1 METSILSGLEA
12 SKALYSSLE
21 SRISHLKDRGIVP
34 GLAAVLVGNNPASEI
49 YVKNKT
55 KKFESLGL
63 KTDVFRL
70 EETVS
75 EDELLSLIIKLN
87 TDSEFHGI
95 LVQLPLPKHIDSEKV
110 LNAIIPTKDVDGFH
124 PENAGLLSIGK
135 PRFVPC
141 TPKGIMF
148 ILRHFNIDLNGKHVV
163 VIGRSN
169 IVGRPISILASLK
182 ELGNA
187 TVTLC
192 HSGTKDLKYFSKQ
205 ADVLVAALGSPEFVD
220 SSYIKEGACLVDVGI
235 NRIEIDGKSKI
246 VGDVNQD
253 SVTGIASSLTPVPK
267 GVGPMTIAM
276 LVENTVLSA
285 ELLLNWFL
293 LAGDIMYK
301 KLLFIILPFL
311 LFSCTSNVDEAEVKK
326 ARQFFESVF
335 QDSVLDS
342 PEFQASLG
350 YKSNYDKW
358 DDITWQASRQ
368 RAYRAKDDLD
378 YLEKNIYFDKL
389 D

>member
-12 SKALYSSLE
+12 SKALYSSIE
-21 SRISHLKDRGIVP
+21 SRINNLKEHGIVP

-75 EDELLSLIIKLN
+75 EDELLSLISKLN
-87 TDSEFHGI
+87 NDSEFHGI
-95 LVQLPLPKHIDSEKV
+95 LVQLPLPKYIDSEKV

-135 PRFVPC
+135 PRFIPC

-148 ILRHFNIDLNGKHVV
+148 ILKHFNIDLNGKHVV

-192 HSGTKDLKYFSKQ
+192 HSGTKNLKYFSNQ

-220 SSYIKEGACLVDVGI
+220 SSYIKEGVCLVDVGI
-235 NRIEIDGKSKI
+235 NRIEVDGKSKI
-246 VGDVNQD
+246 VGDVNQE

-285 ELLLNWFL
+285 ELLLN
-293 LAGDIMYK
+293 
-301 KLLFIILPFL
+301 
-311 LFSCTSNVDEAEVKK
+311 
-326 ARQFFESVF
+326 
-335 QDSVLDS
+335 
-342 PEFQASLG
+342 
-350 YKSNYDKW
+350 
-358 DDITWQASRQ
+358 
-368 RAYRAKDDLD
+368 
-378 YLEKNIYFDKL
+378 
-389 D
+389 

>member
-1 METSILSGLEA
+1 MQTSILSGLEA

-21 SRISHLKDRGIVP
+21 SRISHLKDHGIVP

-75 EDELLSLIIKLN
+75 EDELLSLISELN

-148 ILRHFNIDLNGKHVV
+148 ILKHFNIDLNGKHVV

-235 NRIEIDGKSKI
+235 NRIEVDGKSKI

-285 ELLLNWFL
+285 ELLLN
-293 LAGDIMYK
+293 
-301 KLLFIILPFL
+301 
-311 LFSCTSNVDEAEVKK
+311 
-326 ARQFFESVF
+326 
-335 QDSVLDS
+335 
-342 PEFQASLG
+342 
-350 YKSNYDKW
+350 
-358 DDITWQASRQ
+358 
-368 RAYRAKDDLD
+368 
-378 YLEKNIYFDKL
+378 
-389 D
+389 

>member
-21 SRISHLKDRGIVP
+21 SRISHLKDHGIVP
-34 GLAAVLVGNNPASEI
+34 GLAAILVGNNPASEI

-75 EDELLSLIIKLN
+75 EDELLSLISKLN

-110 LNAIIPTKDVDGFH
+110 LNAIFPTKDVDGFH

-148 ILRHFNIDLNGKHVV
+148 ILKHFNIDLNGKHVV

-192 HSGTKDLKYFSKQ
+192 HSGTKNLKYFSKQ

-235 NRIEIDGKSKI
+235 NRIEVEGKSKI

-285 ELLLNWFL
+285 ELLLN
-293 LAGDIMYK
+293 
-301 KLLFIILPFL
+301 
-311 LFSCTSNVDEAEVKK
+311 
-326 ARQFFESVF
+326 
-335 QDSVLDS
+335 
-342 PEFQASLG
+342 
-350 YKSNYDKW
+350 
-358 DDITWQASRQ
+358 
-368 RAYRAKDDLD
+368 
-378 YLEKNIYFDKL
+378 
-389 D
+389 

>member
-21 SRISHLKDRGIVP
+21 SRISDLKDHGIIP

-70 EETVS
+70 EEKVS
-75 EDELLSLIIKLN
+75 EDELLSLITRLN
-87 TDSEFHGI
+87 NDADFHGI

-135 PRFVPC
+135 PRFIPC

-148 ILRHFNIDLNGKHVV
+148 ILKHFNIDLNGKHVV

-205 ADVLVAALGSPEFVD
+205 ADILVAALGSPQFVD

-235 NRIEIDGKSKI
+235 NRIEVDGKSKI

-253 SVTGIASSLTPVPK
+253 SVTGVASSLTPVPK
-267 GVGPMTIAM
+267 GIGPMTIAM

-285 ELLLNWFL
+285 ELLLN
-293 LAGDIMYK
+293 
-301 KLLFIILPFL
+301 
-311 LFSCTSNVDEAEVKK
+311 
-326 ARQFFESVF
+326 
-335 QDSVLDS
+335 
-342 PEFQASLG
+342 
-350 YKSNYDKW
+350 
-358 DDITWQASRQ
+358 
-368 RAYRAKDDLD
+368 
-378 YLEKNIYFDKL
+378 
-389 D
+389 

>member
-1 METSILSGLEA
+1 MQTSILSGLEA

-21 SRISHLKDRGIVP
+21 SRISHLKDHGIVP

-75 EDELLSLIIKLN
+75 EDELLSLISELN

-110 LNAIIPTKDVDGFH
+110 LNTIIPTKDVDGFH
-124 PENAGLLSIGK
+124 PENTGLLSIGK

-148 ILRHFNIDLNGKHVV
+148 ILKHFNIDLNGKHVV

-235 NRIEIDGKSKI
+235 NRIEVDGKSKI

-285 ELLLNWFL
+285 ELLLN
-293 LAGDIMYK
+293 
-301 KLLFIILPFL
+301 
-311 LFSCTSNVDEAEVKK
+311 
-326 ARQFFESVF
+326 
-335 QDSVLDS
+335 
-342 PEFQASLG
+342 
-350 YKSNYDKW
+350 
-358 DDITWQASRQ
+358 
-368 RAYRAKDDLD
+368 
-378 YLEKNIYFDKL
+378 
-389 D
+389 

>member
-21 SRISHLKDRGIVP
+21 SRISDLKDHGIIP

-70 EETVS
+70 EEKVS
-75 EDELLSLIIKLN
+75 EDELLSLIARLN
-87 TDSEFHGI
+87 NDTDFHGI

-135 PRFVPC
+135 PRFIPC

-148 ILRHFNIDLNGKHVV
+148 ILKHFNIDLNGKHVV

-205 ADVLVAALGSPEFVD
+205 ADILVAALGSPQFVD

-235 NRIEIDGKSKI
+235 NRIEVDGKSKI
-246 VGDVNQD
+246 VGDVNQE

-267 GVGPMTIAM
+267 GIGPMTIAM

-285 ELLLNWFL
+285 ELLLN
-293 LAGDIMYK
+293 
-301 KLLFIILPFL
+301 
-311 LFSCTSNVDEAEVKK
+311 
-326 ARQFFESVF
+326 
-335 QDSVLDS
+335 
-342 PEFQASLG
+342 
-350 YKSNYDKW
+350 
-358 DDITWQASRQ
+358 
-368 RAYRAKDDLD
+368 
-378 YLEKNIYFDKL
+378 
-389 D
+389 

>member
-21 SRISHLKDRGIVP
+21 SRISDLKDHGIIP

-70 EETVS
+70 EEKVS
-75 EDELLSLIIKLN
+75 EDELLSLISRLN
-87 TDSEFHGI
+87 NDADFHGI

-135 PRFVPC
+135 PRFIPC

-148 ILRHFNIDLNGKHVV
+148 ILKHFNIDLNGKHVV

-192 HSGTKDLKYFSKQ
+192 HSGTKDLKFFSKQ
-205 ADVLVAALGSPEFVD
+205 ADILVAALGSPQFVD

-235 NRIEIDGKSKI
+235 NRIEVDGKSKI

-285 ELLLNWFL
+285 ELLLN
-293 LAGDIMYK
+293 
-301 KLLFIILPFL
+301 
-311 LFSCTSNVDEAEVKK
+311 
-326 ARQFFESVF
+326 
-335 QDSVLDS
+335 
-342 PEFQASLG
+342 
-350 YKSNYDKW
+350 
-358 DDITWQASRQ
+358 
-368 RAYRAKDDLD
+368 
-378 YLEKNIYFDKL
+378 
-389 D
+389 

>member
-75 EDELLSLIIKLN
+75 EDELLSLINKLN

-148 ILRHFNIDLNGKHVV
+148 ILKHFNIDLNGKHVV

-235 NRIEIDGKSKI
+235 NRIEVGGKSKI

-285 ELLLNWFL
+285 ELLLN
-293 LAGDIMYK
+293 
-301 KLLFIILPFL
+301 
-311 LFSCTSNVDEAEVKK
+311 
-326 ARQFFESVF
+326 
-335 QDSVLDS
+335 
-342 PEFQASLG
+342 
-350 YKSNYDKW
+350 
-358 DDITWQASRQ
+358 
-368 RAYRAKDDLD
+368 
-378 YLEKNIYFDKL
+378 
-389 D
+389 

>member
-21 SRISHLKDRGIVP
+21 SRISHLKDHDIVP

-75 EDELLSLIIKLN
+75 EDELLSLISKLN
-87 TDSEFHGI
+87 TDTEFHGI

-253 SVTGIASSLTPVPK
+253 SVTGVASSLTPVPK

-285 ELLLNWFL
+285 ELLLN
-293 LAGDIMYK
+293 
-301 KLLFIILPFL
+301 
-311 LFSCTSNVDEAEVKK
+311 
-326 ARQFFESVF
+326 
-335 QDSVLDS
+335 
-342 PEFQASLG
+342 
-350 YKSNYDKW
+350 
-358 DDITWQASRQ
+358 
-368 RAYRAKDDLD
+368 
-378 YLEKNIYFDKL
+378 
-389 D
+389 

>member
-21 SRISHLKDRGIVP
+21 SRISDLKDHGIIP

-70 EETVS
+70 EEKVS
-75 EDELLSLIIKLN
+75 EDELLSLIARLN
-87 TDSEFHGI
+87 NDADFHGI

-135 PRFVPC
+135 PRFIPC

-148 ILRHFNIDLNGKHVV
+148 ILKHFNIDLNGKHVV

-192 HSGTKDLKYFSKQ
+192 HSGTKDLKFFSKQ
-205 ADVLVAALGSPEFVD
+205 ADILVAALGSPQFVD

-276 LVENTVLSA
+276 LVEITVLSA
-285 ELLLNWFL
+285 ELLLN
-293 LAGDIMYK
+293 
-301 KLLFIILPFL
+301 
-311 LFSCTSNVDEAEVKK
+311 
-326 ARQFFESVF
+326 
-335 QDSVLDS
+335 
-342 PEFQASLG
+342 
-350 YKSNYDKW
+350 
-358 DDITWQASRQ
+358 
-368 RAYRAKDDLD
+368 
-378 YLEKNIYFDKL
+378 
-389 D
+389 

>member
-21 SRISHLKDRGIVP
+21 SRISDLKDHGIIP

-70 EETVS
+70 EEKVS
-75 EDELLSLIIKLN
+75 EDELLSLISRLN
-87 TDSEFHGI
+87 NDADFHGI

-148 ILRHFNIDLNGKHVV
+148 ILKHFNIDLNGKHVV

-205 ADVLVAALGSPEFVD
+205 ADILVAALGSPQFVD

-235 NRIEIDGKSKI
+235 NRIEVDGKSKI

-267 GVGPMTIAM
+267 GIGPMTIAM

-285 ELLLNWFL
+285 ELLLN
-293 LAGDIMYK
+293 
-301 KLLFIILPFL
+301 
-311 LFSCTSNVDEAEVKK
+311 
-326 ARQFFESVF
+326 
-335 QDSVLDS
+335 
-342 PEFQASLG
+342 
-350 YKSNYDKW
+350 
-358 DDITWQASRQ
+358 
-368 RAYRAKDDLD
+368 
-378 YLEKNIYFDKL
+378 
-389 D
+389 

>member
-21 SRISHLKDRGIVP
+21 SRISDLKDHGIIP

-70 EETVS
+70 EEKVS
-75 EDELLSLIIKLN
+75 EDELLSLIARLN
-87 TDSEFHGI
+87 NDADFHGI

-135 PRFVPC
+135 PRFIPC

-148 ILRHFNIDLNGKHVV
+148 ILKHFNIDLNGKHVV

-192 HSGTKDLKYFSKQ
+192 HSGTKDLKFFSKQ
-205 ADVLVAALGSPEFVD
+205 ADILVAALGSPQFVD

-235 NRIEIDGKSKI
+235 NRIEVDGKSKI
-246 VGDVNQD
+246 VGDVNQG

-267 GVGPMTIAM
+267 GIGPMTIAM

-285 ELLLNWFL
+285 ELLLN
-293 LAGDIMYK
+293 
-301 KLLFIILPFL
+301 
-311 LFSCTSNVDEAEVKK
+311 
-326 ARQFFESVF
+326 
-335 QDSVLDS
+335 
-342 PEFQASLG
+342 
-350 YKSNYDKW
+350 
-358 DDITWQASRQ
+358 
-368 RAYRAKDDLD
+368 
-378 YLEKNIYFDKL
+378 
-389 D
+389 

>member
-21 SRISHLKDRGIVP
+21 SRISDLKDHGIIP

-70 EETVS
+70 EEKVS
-75 EDELLSLIIKLN
+75 EDELLSLIARLN
-87 TDSEFHGI
+87 NDADFHGI

-135 PRFVPC
+135 PRFIPC

-148 ILRHFNIDLNGKHVV
+148 ILKHFNIDLNGKHVV

-192 HSGTKDLKYFSKQ
+192 HSGTKDLKFFSKQ
-205 ADVLVAALGSPEFVD
+205 ADILVAALGSPQFVD
-220 SSYIKEGACLVDVGI
+220 NSYIKEGACLVDVGI
-235 NRIEIDGKSKI
+235 NRIEVDGKSKI

-267 GVGPMTIAM
+267 GIGPMTIAM

-285 ELLLNWFL
+285 ELLLN
-293 LAGDIMYK
+293 
-301 KLLFIILPFL
+301 
-311 LFSCTSNVDEAEVKK
+311 
-326 ARQFFESVF
+326 
-335 QDSVLDS
+335 
-342 PEFQASLG
+342 
-350 YKSNYDKW
+350 
-358 DDITWQASRQ
+358 
-368 RAYRAKDDLD
+368 
-378 YLEKNIYFDKL
+378 
-389 D
+389 

>member
-75 EDELLSLIIKLN
+75 EDELLSLISRLN

-148 ILRHFNIDLNGKHVV
+148 ILKHFNIDLNGKHVV

-285 ELLLNWFL
+285 ELLLN
-293 LAGDIMYK
+293 
-301 KLLFIILPFL
+301 
-311 LFSCTSNVDEAEVKK
+311 
-326 ARQFFESVF
+326 
-335 QDSVLDS
+335 
-342 PEFQASLG
+342 
-350 YKSNYDKW
+350 
-358 DDITWQASRQ
+358 
-368 RAYRAKDDLD
+368 
-378 YLEKNIYFDKL
+378 
-389 D
+389 

>member
-21 SRISHLKDRGIVP
+21 SRINDLKDHGIIP

-70 EETVS
+70 EEKVS
-75 EDELLSLIIKLN
+75 EDELLSLIARLN
-87 TDSEFHGI
+87 NDTDFHGI

-110 LNAIIPTKDVDGFH
+110 LNAIIPTKEVDGFH

-135 PRFVPC
+135 PRFIPC

-148 ILRHFNIDLNGKHVV
+148 ILKHFNIDLNGKHVV

-192 HSGTKDLKYFSKQ
+192 HSGTKDLKFFSKQ
-205 ADVLVAALGSPEFVD
+205 ADILVAALGSPQFVD

-235 NRIEIDGKSKI
+235 NRIEVDGKSKI
-246 VGDVNQD
+246 VGDINQD
-253 SVTGIASSLTPVPK
+253 SVTGVASSLTPVPK
-267 GVGPMTIAM
+267 GIGPMTIAM

-285 ELLLNWFL
+285 ELLLN
-293 LAGDIMYK
+293 
-301 KLLFIILPFL
+301 
-311 LFSCTSNVDEAEVKK
+311 
-326 ARQFFESVF
+326 
-335 QDSVLDS
+335 
-342 PEFQASLG
+342 
-350 YKSNYDKW
+350 
-358 DDITWQASRQ
+358 
-368 RAYRAKDDLD
+368 
-378 YLEKNIYFDKL
+378 
-389 D
+389 

>member
-21 SRISHLKDRGIVP
+21 SRISHLKDHDIVP

-75 EDELLSLIIKLN
+75 EDELLSLISKLN
-87 TDSEFHGI
+87 TDTEFHGI

-220 SSYIKEGACLVDVGI
+220 SSYVKEGACLVDVGI

-285 ELLLNWFL
+285 ELLLN
-293 LAGDIMYK
+293 
-301 KLLFIILPFL
+301 
-311 LFSCTSNVDEAEVKK
+311 
-326 ARQFFESVF
+326 
-335 QDSVLDS
+335 
-342 PEFQASLG
+342 
-350 YKSNYDKW
+350 
-358 DDITWQASRQ
+358 
-368 RAYRAKDDLD
+368 
-378 YLEKNIYFDKL
+378 
-389 D
+389 

>member
-1 METSILSGLEA
+1 METSILSGIEA

-21 SRISHLKDRGIVP
+21 DRISHLKNHGITP

-55 KKFESLGL
+55 KKFEALGL
-63 KTDVFRL
+63 KTDLFRL
-70 EETVS
+70 NEDVS
-75 EDELLSLIIKLN
+75 EQELLSLIDKLN
-87 TDSEFHGI
+87 SDAEFHGI

-110 LNAIIPTKDVDGFH
+110 LNAIVPTKDVDGFH

-135 PRFVPC
+135 PRFIPC
-141 TPKGIMF
+141 TPKGMMF
-148 ILRHFNIDLNGKHVV
+148 ILKHFNIDLNGKHVV

-192 HSGTKDLKYFSKQ
+192 HSGTKDLKYHSKQ

-220 SSYIKEGACLVDVGI
+220 ASYIKEGACILDVGI
-235 NRIEIDGKSKI
+235 NRIERDGKSKI
-246 VGDVNQD
+246 VGDVNQE
-253 SVTGIASSLTPVPK
+253 SVTGVASSLTPVPK

-285 ELLLNWFL
+285 ELLLN
-293 LAGDIMYK
+293 
-301 KLLFIILPFL
+301 
-311 LFSCTSNVDEAEVKK
+311 
-326 ARQFFESVF
+326 
-335 QDSVLDS
+335 
-342 PEFQASLG
+342 
-350 YKSNYDKW
+350 
-358 DDITWQASRQ
+358 
-368 RAYRAKDDLD
+368 
-378 YLEKNIYFDKL
+378 
-389 D
+389 

>member
-21 SRISHLKDRGIVP
+21 SRIIDLKDHGIIP

-49 YVKNKT
+49 YVNNKT

-70 EETVS
+70 EEKVS
-75 EDELLSLIIKLN
+75 EDELLSLIARLN
-87 TDSEFHGI
+87 NDADFHGI

-135 PRFVPC
+135 PRFIPC

-148 ILRHFNIDLNGKHVV
+148 ILKHFNIDLNGKHVV

-192 HSGTKDLKYFSKQ
+192 HSGTKDLKFFSKQ
-205 ADVLVAALGSPEFVD
+205 ADILVAALGSPQFVD

-235 NRIEIDGKSKI
+235 NRIEVDGKSKI

-267 GVGPMTIAM
+267 GIGPMTIAM

-285 ELLLNWFL
+285 ELLLN
-293 LAGDIMYK
+293 
-301 KLLFIILPFL
+301 
-311 LFSCTSNVDEAEVKK
+311 
-326 ARQFFESVF
+326 
-335 QDSVLDS
+335 
-342 PEFQASLG
+342 
-350 YKSNYDKW
+350 
-358 DDITWQASRQ
+358 
-368 RAYRAKDDLD
+368 
-378 YLEKNIYFDKL
+378 
-389 D
+389 

>member
-12 SKALYSSLE
+12 SKALYTSLE
-21 SRISHLKDRGIVP
+21 GRISDLKDHGIIP

-70 EETVS
+70 EEKVS
-75 EDELLSLIIKLN
+75 EDELLSLIARLN
-87 TDSEFHGI
+87 NDADFHGI

-135 PRFVPC
+135 PRFIPC

-148 ILRHFNIDLNGKHVV
+148 ILKHFNIDLNGKHVV

-192 HSGTKDLKYFSKQ
+192 HSGTKDLKFFSKQ
-205 ADVLVAALGSPEFVD
+205 ADILVAALGSPQFVD

-235 NRIEIDGKSKI
+235 NRIEVDGKSKI

-267 GVGPMTIAM
+267 GIGPMTIAM

-285 ELLLNWFL
+285 ELLLN
-293 LAGDIMYK
+293 
-301 KLLFIILPFL
+301 
-311 LFSCTSNVDEAEVKK
+311 
-326 ARQFFESVF
+326 
-335 QDSVLDS
+335 
-342 PEFQASLG
+342 
-350 YKSNYDKW
+350 
-358 DDITWQASRQ
+358 
-368 RAYRAKDDLD
+368 
-378 YLEKNIYFDKL
+378 
-389 D
+389 

>member
-21 SRISHLKDRGIVP
+21 SRISDLKDHGIIP

-70 EETVS
+70 EEKVS
-75 EDELLSLIIKLN
+75 EDELLSLINRLN
-87 TDSEFHGI
+87 NDADFHGI

-135 PRFVPC
+135 PRFIPC

-148 ILRHFNIDLNGKHVV
+148 ILKHFNIDLNGKHVV

-205 ADVLVAALGSPEFVD
+205 ADVLVAALGSPQFVD

-235 NRIEIDGKSKI
+235 NRIEVDGKSKI

-267 GVGPMTIAM
+267 GIGPMKIAM

-285 ELLLNWFL
+285 ELLLN
-293 LAGDIMYK
+293 
-301 KLLFIILPFL
+301 
-311 LFSCTSNVDEAEVKK
+311 
-326 ARQFFESVF
+326 
-335 QDSVLDS
+335 
-342 PEFQASLG
+342 
-350 YKSNYDKW
+350 
-358 DDITWQASRQ
+358 
-368 RAYRAKDDLD
+368 
-378 YLEKNIYFDKL
+378 
-389 D
+389 

>member
-1 METSILSGLEA
+1 METSILSGIEA

-21 SRISHLKDRGIVP
+21 SRISHLKDHDIVP

-75 EDELLSLIIKLN
+75 EDELLSLISKLN

-285 ELLLNWFL
+285 ELLLN
-293 LAGDIMYK
+293 
-301 KLLFIILPFL
+301 
-311 LFSCTSNVDEAEVKK
+311 
-326 ARQFFESVF
+326 
-335 QDSVLDS
+335 
-342 PEFQASLG
+342 
-350 YKSNYDKW
+350 
-358 DDITWQASRQ
+358 
-368 RAYRAKDDLD
+368 
-378 YLEKNIYFDKL
+378 
-389 D
+389 